1 MANSSA
7 ASACRRARTHRTS
20 RRRSPTVCWKSQSP
34 SWPKCSRSRSRWK
47 PPKGSFARVLP
58 CNIASML
65 ASRPDKKSG
74 LALPAGPKRPE
85 GQRMNLRLK
94 FAAAALAA
102 AAISGP
108 AYAAV
113 PAADAAPMPSLA
125 PMVKRVSPAVV
136 NIATRGTIKE
146 QQGHNPLLD
155 DPFFRRFFDTPPDSA
170 PRERQF
176 QSAGSGVIVD
186 AKNGY
191 IITNHHVVENASEI
205 TITLL
210 DNRTFNAKVIGS
222 DEGADVADLQ
232 AKQPNLVAMPFGDS
246 GKLEVGDYVV
256 AIGNPFGLQHTVTA
270 GIVSALGRSGINPEA
285 GGYED
290 FIQTDASINP
300 GNSGGALVN
309 LRGEL
314 VGVTSAILSR
324 SGGNIGIGFAIPVNM
339 VRSVMD
345 QLIKYGQVKRGVL
358 GVQLYSV
365 NADIAKE
372 FGLTETTG
380 ALVAGVAQGSAAE
393 RAGIKTGDIITTL
406 NGLTMKSSG
415 ELRNAIGMLH
425 VGDKVELGL
434 MRDGKP
440 RKVTALIADRGE
452 IESASAADINRGL
465 DGADLADAPDG
476 GGVLVNKVQEASAAA
491 QAGIRANDVII
502 GVGRTPVANMR
513 SFREAV
519 KGASVLVLKVRRGGD
534 TLLLPV

>member
-1 MANSSA
+1 M
-7 ASACRRARTHRTS
+7 H
-20 RRRSPTVCWKSQSP
+20 
-34 SWPKCSRSRSRWK
+34 
-47 PPKGSFARVLP
+47 
-58 CNIASML
+58 
-65 ASRPDKKSG
+65 
-74 LALPAGPKRPE
+74 
-85 GQRMNLRLK
+85 LRLK

-102 AAISGP
+102 SAIGGQALAAIP
-108 AYAAV
+108 A
-113 PAADAAPMPSLA
+113 PDGTPMPTLA
-125 PMVKRVSPAVV
+125 PMVKRVSPSVV

-146 QQGHNPLLD
+146 QSGRNPLLD
-155 DPFFRRFFDTPPDSA
+155 DPFFRRFFDTPPDSK

-210 DNRTFNAKVIGS
+210 DNRTFSAKVIGS
-222 DEGADVADLQ
+222 DEGADIAVLQ
-232 AKQPNLVAMPFGDS
+232 AKQPNLTAMPFGDS
-246 GKLEVGDYVV
+246 SKLEVGDYVV

-270 GIVSALGRSGINPEA
+270 GIVSALGRSDINPEA

-314 VGVTSAILSR
+314 VGINSAILSR
-324 SGGNIGIGFAIPVNM
+324 TGANIGIGFAIPVNM
-339 VRSVMD
+339 VHSVMD

-365 NADIAKE
+365 NSDIAKE
-372 FGLTETTG
+372 FGLSETTG
-380 ALVAGVAQGSAAE
+380 ALVAGVVQGSAAD
-393 RAGIKTGDIITTL
+393 RAGIKTGDIITSL
-406 NGLTMKSSG
+406 NGAAMKSSG

-425 VGDKVELGL
+425 VGDKVELGIL
-434 MRDGKP
+434 RDGKP
-440 RKVTALIADRGE
+440 RKLTALIAERSE
-452 IESASAADINRGL
+452 VEAASAADISRGL
-465 DGADLADAPDG
+465 DGAELADAPDG

-491 QAGIRANDVII
+491 QAGIRANDVIV
-502 GVGRTPVANMR
+502 GVGRTPVSDLK

-519 KGASVLVLKVRRGGD
+519 KGASVLVLKIRRGGD
-534 TLLLPV
+534 TFLLPVR

>member
-1 MANSSA
+1 
-7 ASACRRARTHRTS
+7 
-20 RRRSPTVCWKSQSP
+20 
-34 SWPKCSRSRSRWK
+34 
-47 PPKGSFARVLP
+47 
-58 CNIASML
+58 
-65 ASRPDKKSG
+65 
-74 LALPAGPKRPE
+74 
-85 GQRMNLRLK
+85 MNLRLK

-102 AAISGP
+102 SAISGQ
-108 AYAAV
+108 AFAAV
-113 PAADAAPMPSLA
+113 PAADAAPMPTLA
-125 PMVKRVSPAVV
+125 PMVKRVSPSVV

-146 QQGHNPLLD
+146 QSGRNPLLD
-155 DPFFRRFFDTPPDSA
+155 DPFFRRFFDAPPDSK

-210 DNRTFNAKVIGS
+210 DNRTFSAKVIGT
-222 DEGADVADLQ
+222 DEGADVAVLQ
-232 AKQPNLVAMPFGDS
+232 AKQPNLTAMPLGDS
-246 GKLEVGDYVV
+246 SKLEVGDYVV

-314 VGVTSAILSR
+314 VGVNSAILSR
-324 SGGNIGIGFAIPVNM
+324 TGGNIGIGFAIPVNM

-380 ALVAGVAQGSAAE
+380 ALVASVAQGSAAE
-393 RAGIKTGDIITTL
+393 RAGIKTGDIITSL
-406 NGLTMKSSG
+406 NGVTMKSSG

-425 VGDKVELGL
+425 VGDKVDLGL
-434 MRDGKP
+434 LRDGKP
-440 RKVTALIADRGE
+440 RKVTALIAERAE
-452 IESASAADINRGL
+452 VESASAADLNRGL
-465 DGADLADAPDG
+465 NGAELADAPDG
-476 GGVLVNKVQEASAAA
+476 GGVQVIKVQEASAAS
-491 QAGIRANDVII
+491 QAGIRANDVIV
-502 GVGRTPVANMR
+502 GVGRTPVTNMK
-513 SFREAV
+513 SFLEAV
-519 KGASVLVLKVRRGGD
+519 KGASVLVLKIRRGSD
-534 TLLLPV
+534 TLLLPVR